1 MISGRLFV
9 IILSDSMMSRWHDRL
24 FWLCVLA
31 FWCSA
36 GTAARSATVA
46 PGSVEAQPS
55 DWVEVIKNDIATFPD
70 TLAENAKTTFL
81 DRNNMAALLG
91 AGFASVAMHNGG
103 ADDHVAEHFERHSTF
118 HGCKDETLNIIGS
131 SGTHGATAFLWYLFS
146 RDSGNEVNRQCA
158 EALQRA
164 LTLNTI
170 SFYTLKAARHNDT
183 PNGKSWAWPSGH
195 TSSSF
200 TVASVLHEFYGLK
213 VGIPAYAAAGLVAYR
228 MMDTGDHWASDV
240 AFGATLGWV
249 VGHTVAKKYKGV
261 ETAGFEILPYFGNYD
276 APALGISLARRF

>member
-1 MISGRLFV
+1 MLG
-9 IILSDSMMSRWHDRL
+9 WHDRL
-24 FWLCVLA
+24 FCLFVLA
-31 FWCSA
+31 FSFSA
-36 GTAARSATVA
+36 GAAGRDEAVA
-46 PGSVEAQPS
+46 PKSVEARQS

-70 TLAENAKTTFL
+70 TLAGNAKATFL

-91 AGFASVAMHNGG
+91 AGLASVAMHNGG

-118 HGCKDETLNIIGS
+118 HGCKDETLNIIGAPA
-131 SGTHGATAFLWYLFS
+131 THGATAFLWYLLS
-146 RDSGNEVNRQCA
+146 RDSTNEVNRQCA

-228 MMDTGDHWASDV
+228 MMDTGDHWASDI

-249 VGHTVAKKYKGV
+249 VGHTVARKYKRPEV
-261 ETAGFEILPYFGNYD
+261 ARFEILPYFGNYD

>member
-1 MISGRLFV
+1 
-9 IILSDSMMSRWHDRL
+9 MMSRWRDRL
-24 FWLCVLA
+24 FWLFVLA
-31 FWCSA
+31 FSFPA
-36 GTAARSATVA
+36 GATGCDA
-46 PGSVEAQPS
+46 DGTPESVEAQQS
-55 DWVEVIKNDIATFPD
+55 DWVEVLKHDIVAFPH
-70 TLAENAKTTFL
+70 TLAGNAEAAFL
-81 DRNNMAALLG
+81 DRDNMAALLG

-103 ADDHVAEHFERHSTF
+103 ADDHVAEHFEKHSTF

-131 SGTHGATAFLWYLFS
+131 SGTHGAAALLWYLFS

-164 LTLNTI
+164 VTLNTI
-170 SFYTLKAARHNDT
+170 SFYTLKAARHNET

-228 MMDTGDHWASDV
+228 MMETGDHWASDV

-249 VGHTVAKKYKGV
+249 VGHSVARKYKSADV
-261 ETAGFEILPYFGNYD
+261 ARFEILPYFGNYD
-276 APALGISLARRF
+276 APALGISLVRRF